1 MKKSL
6 SIKAKLL
13 IGVSSFVIILM
24 FISVYISSEISFNVI
39 YDRIVNKEAPA
50 SVNYIAETF
59 EKKMKLSLSIAR
71 LVADNPYLINWIKNG
86 EPENEKE
93 LAFSFFKEVKKNDMD
108 FVFLVSAKSNKYYT
122 SKGLFKTVSRDN
134 PRDSWFYG
142 TLDSRKKLAI
152 NIDISEETK
161 DLMAYIN
168 ILIGPVN
175 NPLGVA
181 GAGINLTS
189 LSKKMSTTKL
199 SEGSIAYLISKDGDI
214 YAHPKEEYIFKIKN
228 IQKIKDQN
236 YQKKI
241 ANFII
246 SNNEGTKD
254 YKDINGI
261 EKLVVFK
268 TIPSTKWKIVFEI
281 PKKELGEGLGKI
293 QAINIIMT
301 LISVVVLLFSLT
313 LLMNKILKP
322 VKDTV
327 SALKD
332 ISEGEGDLTKRI
344 KVTSGDEIGVLAN
357 AFNTFQDKLVS
368 IIKDATD
375 YSSKVDKASEKML
388 LLSRTVSEETGSIS
402 NRTATITKSTDDV
415 NQNMDSV
422 ASAIEESNSNIAM
435 IASAVEEMS
444 ATIQEISI
452 NSSKARTISE
462 NAVSTSRETSSQMI
476 ELGESANAIGN
487 VTETITDISEQTNLL
502 ALNATIEAARAGEAG
517 KGFAVVASE
526 IKELATQTTIA
537 AQNINKMI
545 SDIQDST
552 KVSVENIKNIEKII
566 DDCNN
571 LISTIA
577 AAIEEQTV
585 TTSEISN
592 NISQL
597 SSGIEEVSSN
607 VNKSATAVNDVSI
620 EIDATNQSVSELANS
635 GNDITVSAEQVA
647 DLANKLKKLM
657 GVFKI

>member
-199 SEGSIAYLISKDGDI
+199 SEGSIAYLTSHDGSI
-214 YAHPKEEYIFKIKN
+214 YAHPIEEYISKIKN
-228 IQKIKDQN
+228 INNIKDKN
-236 YQKKI
+236 YQTKI
-241 ANFII
+241 TNLII
-246 SNNEGTKD
+246 NNNEGTED
-254 YKDINGI
+254 YIDVNGI

-268 TIPSTKWKIVFEI
+268 TIPSTKWKIIFEI

-344 KVTSGDEIGVLAN
+344 KVTSGDEIGVLGN
-357 AFNTFQDKLVS
+357 AFNTFQDKLIS

-375 YSSKVDKASEKML
+375 YSSKVDKSSEKML

-545 SDIQDST
+545 LDIQDST